1 MVEIEQLVNI
11 QNEILV
17 IGSIY
22 KQPNL
27 YVEYGRKIRSKYDF
41 FDKVTR
47 FLYDNFE
54 IYYKTFS
61 QTINED
67 KLNTFMSQ
75 NADRL
80 KTYRK
85 YGGWK
90 TISEWMSLANI
101 EDFKNYFEIVKKYSL
116 LREYHR
122 RGYNVERIINH
133 SKFNFMKASDI
144 YKIIRSGADKISTQ
158 ILSEE
163 GATKMNKDNAS
174 FVKHLLIKPQM
185 GLQMPFELLNE
196 LFRGFRLGK
205 MFALG
210 FLSNEGK
217 TRLATFIACYIAF
230 VKKQK
235 VYFMANE
242 TSEEDMRSCIL
253 TTVINNDCF
262 KEIHGVDIGQN
273 ERNIVLGIY
282 KDKNGNLLT
291 RNKDET
297 EEEFIDRVQVS
308 SPAFNN
314 VLKVAEWL
322 DNQTNTTIF
331 FERLTDYSN
340 ENLEFKIRNMN
351 ISKGIK
357 YFVYDTLKG
366 YRDESWNILKQTATM
381 LSDLMGELNCYLW
394 ADIQL
399 TDDSV
404 YTNIFDFSSNNIA
417 GAKQMKHVLDYLILG
432 KRLDKQE
439 YHKYKIVPNDTAC
452 WGSKSEL
459 DLDLHKVYY
468 GLKIDKNRG
477 GEKDKIPVVEVD
489 LNKNI
494 WKELGYLIKA

>member
-1 MVEIEQLVNI
+1 
-11 QNEILV
+11 
-17 IGSIY
+17 
-22 KQPNL
+22 
-27 YVEYGRKIRSKYDF
+27 
-41 FDKVTR
+41 
-47 FLYDNFE
+47 
-54 IYYKTFS
+54 
-61 QTINED
+61 
-67 KLNTFMSQ
+67 MSQ

-90 TISEWMSLANI
+90 TISEWMTLANI

-158 ILSEE
+158 ILSDE

-196 LFRGFRLGK
+196 LFMGFRLGK

-282 KDKNGNLLT
+282 KDKNGNLLK

>member
-1 MVEIEQLVNI
+1 MFITF
-11 QNEILV
+11 
-17 IGSIY
+17 Y
-22 KQPNL
+22 KF
-27 YVEYGRKIRSKYDF
+27 YAT
-41 FDKVTR
+41 VTR
-47 FLYDNFE
+47 FLYDSFE
-54 IYYKTFS
+54 IFYKTFS
-61 QTINED
+61 QTVNED
-67 KLNTFMSQ
+67 KLNIFMSQ

-90 TISEWMSLANI
+90 TIFEWMNLAN
-101 EDFKNYFEIVKKYSL
+101 EDDFKNYFNMIKKYSL
-116 LREYHR
+116 LREYNR
-122 RGYNVERIINH
+122 LGYNVEKIINYP
-133 SKFNFMKASDI
+133 KFNIMKANDI
-144 YKIIRSGADKISTQ
+144 YKLIRSGVDKINTQ
-158 ILSEE
+158 ILSDDN
-163 GATKMNKDNAS
+163 TVLMNKNNVS

-185 GLQMPFELLNE
+185 GLQMPFEILNE
-196 LFRGFRLGK
+196 MFRGFQVGK

-242 TSEEDMRSCIL
+242 TSEDDIRSCVL
-253 TTVINNDCF
+253 TTIINNDCF
-262 KEIHGVDIGQN
+262 KHIHGINIGEN

-291 RNKDET
+291 RNKEET
-297 EEEFIDRVQVS
+297 EEEFINRVQTN

-322 DNQTNTTIF
+322 DNQTNTNIF
-331 FERLTDYSN
+331 FERLADYSDIN
-340 ENLEFKIRNMN
+340 IELKIRSMNMA
-351 ISKGIK
+351 KGVK
-357 YFVYDTLKG
+357 YFIYDTLKG
-366 YRDESWNILKQTATM
+366 YRDENWATLKQTATM
-381 LSDLMGELNCYLW
+381 LSDLMGELKCCLW

-399 TDDSV
+399 TDDSI

-417 GAKQMKHVLDYLILG
+417 NAKQIKHVLDHLILG

-439 YHKYKIVPNDTAC
+439 YHKYKIVPNSNAC
-452 WGSKSEL
+452 WGTKSEL
-459 DLDLHKVYY
+459 DLDLHKTYY
-468 GLKIDKNRG
+468 ALKIDKNRSG
-477 GEKDKIPVVEVD
+477 DKDKIPVVEVD